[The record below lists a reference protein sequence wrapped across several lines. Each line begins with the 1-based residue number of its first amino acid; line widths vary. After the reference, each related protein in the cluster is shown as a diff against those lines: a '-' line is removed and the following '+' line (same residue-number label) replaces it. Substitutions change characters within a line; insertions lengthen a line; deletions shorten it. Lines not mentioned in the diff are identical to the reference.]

1 MMKKFR
7 EVAIVGVG
15 LHPWG
20 VFADRSMPEMAVEA
34 IWEAL
39 ADAKMDW
46 REVESMAAG
55 GYLWVSQRE
64 GMFGILSGTA
74 ISSAMGG
81 IGIPI
86 TSCANACATGG
97 AIFREAY
104 LAVASGLYDTSIAVA
119 ADKSAGGFFRPQ
131 SQDTKFDLDY
141 IRYVMTGETNPAY
154 WAMECKRRMQ
164 DLGTT
169 EDDLAMVKVLTSK
182 PAPYNPKTRYK
193 KVFTKEDV
201 LNSAMVCDPLHL
213 LEICATSDGAGAVI
227 MCSLDKAKKYSTKP
241 VLVEAAVIG
250 SPTFGDN
257 TIPLTYLSAYP
268 RQGVGILTESRNA
281 IAAAYKMSGR
291 KPEDIDIIEL
301 PDNSSWHYFA
311 YLDCML
317 QAQDGEAEKMLRR
330 GDVDPIDGKLPVCPS
345 GGLGS
350 CGEAVVAQ
358 GLFQIYELVK
368 QLRGEAGQRQVKKK
382 LKVGLAQ
389 TYGYAGNNAA
399 CILSKAW

>member
-1 MMKKFR
+1 MKKFR

-20 VFADRSMPEMAVEA
+20 VFPDRSMPEMAVEA
-34 IWEAL
+34 MWEAL
-39 ADAKMDW
+39 ADAKMEW

-97 AIFREAY
+97 AILREAY

-164 DLGTT
+164 DVGTT

-193 KVFTKEDV
+193 KVFTKEEV
-201 LNSAMVCDPLHL
+201 LNSPMVCDPLHL

-227 MCSLDKAKKYSTKP
+227 MCSLDKAEKYSHKP
-241 VLVEAAVIG
+241 VLVDAAVIG

-268 RQGVGILTESRNA
+268 RRGVGILTESRNA

-317 QAQDGEAEKMLRR
+317 QAQDGEAEKLLRR

>member
-1 MMKKFR
+1 MQKFR

-20 VFADRSMPEMAVEA
+20 VFAEKSMPEMAVEA
-34 IWEAL
+34 ITEAL
-39 ADAKMDW
+39 ADAKMEW

-97 AIFREAY
+97 AILREAY

-131 SQDTKFDLDY
+131 SEDSQFDLDY

-154 WAMECKRRMQ
+154 WAMECQRRMH
-164 DLGTT
+164 DIDTT
-169 EDDLAMVKVLTSK
+169 DDDLAMVKVLTSK
-182 PAPYNPKTRYK
+182 PAPYNLKTRYK
-193 KVFTKEDV
+193 KAFSKEQV
-201 LNSAMVCDPLHL
+201 LESPMVCAPLHL

-227 MCSLDKAKKYSTKP
+227 MCSLDKAKKYTDKP
-241 VLVEAAVIG
+241 VLVEATVIG

-257 TIPLTYLSAYP
+257 TIPLTYLSTYP
-268 RQGVGILTESRNA
+268 RPGVGILTESRNA

-291 KPEDIDIIEL
+291 KPEDVDIIEL
-301 PDNSSWHYFA
+301 PDNSSWHYVA
-311 YLDCML
+311 YLDCIL
-317 QAQDGEAEKMLRR
+317 QAQDGEAEKMLRK
-330 GDVDPIDGKLPVCPS
+330 GEVDPVDGKLPVCPS
-345 GGLGS
+345 GGLGAS
-350 CGEAVVAQ
+350 GEAVVAQ

-368 QLRGEAGQRQVKKK
+368 QLRGEAGERQVKKD

-399 CILSKAW
+399 CIVSKAW

>member
-1 MMKKFR
+1 MKKFR
-7 EVAIVGVG
+7 EVAIAGVG

-20 VFADRSMPEMAVEA
+20 VFADKSMPEMAVEA
-34 IWEAL
+34 IVEAL
-39 ADAKMDW
+39 ADAKMEW
-46 REVESMAAG
+46 PEIQSMVAG
-55 GYLWVSQRE
+55 TYLWVSQRE

-74 ISSAMGG
+74 ISAAMGG

-104 LAVASGLYDTSIAVA
+104 LAVASGLYDTAIAVA

-131 SQDTKFDLDY
+131 SQDTQFDLDY

-154 WAMECKRRMQ
+154 WAMECQRRMH

-169 EDDLAMVKVLTSK
+169 EDDLAMVKVITSK
-182 PAPYNPKTRYK
+182 IAPLNPKTRYK
-193 KVFTKEDV
+193 KAFTKQQVME
-201 LNSAMVCDPLHL
+201 SPMVCAPLHL
-213 LEICATSDGAGAVI
+213 MEICATSDGAGAVI
-227 MCSLDKAKKYSTKP
+227 LCSVDKAKKYTKKP

-250 SPTFGDN
+250 SPTFGDH

-268 RQGVGILTESRNA
+268 RPGVGILTESRNS

-291 KPEDIDIIEL
+291 KPEDIDVIEL

-311 YLDCML
+311 YLDCIL
-317 QAQDGEAEKMLRR
+317 QAQDGQAEKLLRS
-330 GDVDPIDGKLPVCPS
+330 GKVDPIDGELPVCPS
-345 GGLGS
+345 GGLGA

-368 QLRGEAGQRQVKKK
+368 QLRGEAGERQVKNS
-382 LKVGLAQ
+382 LKVALAQ

>member
-1 MMKKFR
+1 MKKFR
-7 EVAIVGVG
+7 KVAIVGVG

-20 VFADRSMPEMAVEA
+20 VFPDKSMPEMAVEA
-34 IWEAL
+34 ITEAL
-39 ADAKMDW
+39 TDAKMAW

-55 GYLWVSQRE
+55 TYLWVSQRE

-131 SQDTKFDLDY
+131 SEDSQFDLDY

-164 DLGTT
+164 DVGTT
-169 EDDLAMVKVLTSK
+169 EDDLAMVKVVTSK

-193 KVFTKEDV
+193 KAFTKKEV
-201 LNSAMVCDPLHL
+201 LNSPMVCDPLHL

-227 MCSLDKAKKYSTKP
+227 MCSLDKAKKYTDKP
-241 VLVEAAVIG
+241 VLVDAAVIG

-268 RQGVGILTESRNA
+268 KPGVGILTESRNA
-281 IAAAYKMSGR
+281 VAGVYKMSGR

-311 YLDCML
+311 YLDCIL
-317 QAQDGEAEKMLRR
+317 QAQDGEAEKMLRK
-330 GDVDPIDGKLPVCPS
+330 GEVDPINGKLPVCTS

-368 QLRGEAGQRQVKKK
+368 QLRGEAGERQVKKD

-399 CILSKAW
+399 CILSRAW

>member
-1 MMKKFR
+1 MKKFR

-39 ADAKMDW
+39 ADAKMEW

-164 DLGTT
+164 DVGTT
-169 EDDLAMVKVLTSK
+169 EEDLAMVKVLTSK

-193 KVFTKEDV
+193 KVFTKEEV
-201 LNSAMVCDPLHL
+201 LNSPMVCDPLHL

-227 MCSLDKAKKYSTKP
+227 MCSLDKAKKYTSKP
-241 VLVEAAVIG
+241 LLVEAAVIG

-257 TIPLTYLSAYP
+257 TVPLTYLSAYP
-268 RQGVGILTESRNA
+268 RRGVGILTESRNA

-301 PDNSSWHYFA
+301 PDNSSWHYVA
-311 YLDCML
+311 YLDCIL
-317 QAQDGEAEKMLRR
+317 QAQDGEAEKMLRK

-368 QLRGEAGQRQVKKK
+368 QLRGEAAQRQVKKK

-399 CILSKAW
+399 CIVSKAW

>member
-1 MMKKFR
+1 MKKFR

-39 ADAKMDW
+39 ADAKMEW
-46 REVESMAAG
+46 REGESMAAG

-164 DLGTT
+164 DVGTT
-169 EDDLAMVKVLTSK
+169 EEDLAMVKVLTSK

-193 KVFTKEDV
+193 KVFTKEEV
-201 LNSAMVCDPLHL
+201 LNSPMVCDPLHL

-227 MCSLDKAKKYSTKP
+227 MCSLDKAKKYTSKP
-241 VLVEAAVIG
+241 LLVEAAVIG

-257 TIPLTYLSAYP
+257 TVPLTYLSAYP
-268 RQGVGILTESRNA
+268 RRGVGILTESRNA

-301 PDNSSWHYFA
+301 PDNSSWHYVA
-311 YLDCML
+311 YLDCIL
-317 QAQDGEAEKMLRR
+317 QAQDGEAEKMLRK

-368 QLRGEAGQRQVKKK
+368 QLRGEAAQRQVKKK

-399 CILSKAW
+399 CIVSKAW

>member
-1 MMKKFR
+1 MKKFR
-7 EVAIVGVG
+7 EVAIVGIG

-20 VFADRSMPEMAVEA
+20 VFAEKSMPEMAVEA
-34 IWEAL
+34 ITEAL
-39 ADAKMDW
+39 ANAKMEW

-131 SQDTKFDLDY
+131 SEDSQFDLDY

-154 WAMECKRRMQ
+154 WAMECQRRMH
-164 DLGTT
+164 DIGTT
-169 EDDLAMVKVLTSK
+169 DDDLAMVKVLTSK
-182 PAPYNPKTRYK
+182 PAPYNLKTRYK
-193 KVFTKEDV
+193 KAFSKEQV
-201 LNSAMVCDPLHL
+201 LESPMVCAPLHL

-227 MCSLDKAKKYSTKP
+227 MCSLDKAKKYTDKP
-241 VLVEAAVIG
+241 VLVDATVIG

-257 TIPLTYLSAYP
+257 TIPLTYLSTYP
-268 RQGVGILTESRNA
+268 RPGVGILTESRNA

-291 KPEDIDIIEL
+291 KPEDVDIIEL
-301 PDNSSWHYFA
+301 PDNSSWHYVA
-311 YLDCML
+311 YLDCIL
-317 QAQDGEAEKMLRR
+317 QAQDGEAEKMLRK
-330 GDVDPIDGKLPVCPS
+330 GEVDPVDGKLPVCPS
-345 GGLGS
+345 GGLGAS
-350 CGEAVVAQ
+350 GEAVVAQ

-368 QLRGEAGQRQVKKK
+368 QLRGEAGQRQVKKD

-399 CILSKAW
+399 CIVSKAW

>member
-39 ADAKMDW
+39 ADAKMEW

-164 DLGTT
+164 DVGTT

-227 MCSLDKAKKYSTKP
+227 MCSLDKAKKYTNKP
-241 VLVEAAVIG
+241 ILVEAAVIG

-268 RQGVGILTESRNA
+268 RRGVGILTESRNA

-345 GGLGS
+345 GGLCS

-358 GLFQIYELVK
+358 GLFQIYELAK

-382 LKVGLAQ
+382 LKIGLAQ

-399 CILSKAW
+399 CVLSKAW